1 MKRKWLNEIIIL
13 VVTAIVLFF
22 ILKDNFSSTI
32 KIIGSAN
39 ILYFLLAI
47 LLSTM
52 VIGIEGYV
60 SYLLVRE
67 YKKNYSFKEAFKLG
81 VMTKFFNGITPFS
94 AGGRPLQVFEL
105 KKSGVRVL
113 DSTSVIVQTFMLF
126 QSSLIIFSIFT
137 FIINGI
143 FHIFPTNSFLYSMTI
158 LGFILNVIILLF
170 AFTFSISKTLNKKIV
185 DFVINILSKIKIVKD
200 KDTQYEKWNKVCDE
214 YYVAFKDFK
223 HKKDL
228 IIKCIIL
235 EIISIVL
242 FYLITPT
249 VLLALNVKSMNLL
262 ALITASNFV
271 FLTGCYIPIPG
282 GSGGTEYA
290 FIHYLEILISN
301 VSLVS
306 SALIIWR
313 FATYYFPTLIGG
325 IVFNINRKN
334 NEK

>member
-47 LLSTM
+47 LLYVVTFT
-52 VIGIEGYV
+52 IEAYIIFM
-60 SYLLVRE
+60 LIRE
-67 YKKNYSFKEAFKLG
+67 YKKNYSFKDSFKLS

-105 KKSGVRVL
+105 KKSGVRML
-113 DSTSVIVQTFMLF
+113 DSTNAIVQNFVIF

-143 FHIFPTNSFLYSMTI
+143 FKIFPTNSFLYSMTI
-158 LGFILNVIILLF
+158 LGFIINVVILLI
-170 AFTFSISKTLNKKIV
+170 ALIFSISKSLNKHII
-185 DFVINILSKIKIVKD
+185 DFIINSLSKIKLVKD
-200 KDTQYEKWNKVCDE
+200 KEAQYEKWNKLCDE
-214 YYVAFKDFK
+214 YYRAFKDFK
-223 HKKDL
+223 YKKDL
-228 IIKCIIL
+228 ILKCILWELVAIL
-235 EIISIVL
+235 L
-242 FYLITPT
+242 FYLVTPV
-249 VLLALNVKSMNLL
+249 VLLALNIKDMNVM
-262 ALITASNFV
+262 ALIIASNYV
-271 FLTGCYIPIPG
+271 FLTGCYVPIPG

-290 FIHYLEILISN
+290 FIHYLEVLIPNMSII
-301 VSLVS
+301 S

-313 FATYYFPTLIGG
+313 FATYYLPTLVGG
-325 IVFNINRKN
+325 IVFNLNRKN
-334 NEK
+334 NQQ